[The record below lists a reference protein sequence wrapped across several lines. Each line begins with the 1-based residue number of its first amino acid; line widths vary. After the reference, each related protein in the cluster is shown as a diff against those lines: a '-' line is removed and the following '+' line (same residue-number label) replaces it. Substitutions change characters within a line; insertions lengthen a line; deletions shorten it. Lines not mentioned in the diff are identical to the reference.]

1 MKFYCVLCPSDI
13 FQNKKPLKFQIFLF
27 ISKPDVGL
35 WCATA
40 VKVWLIASGSSR
52 VASCG
57 SDYMEIMCTKSC
69 EFRPAGCGSHLSL
82 HAGLPL
88 CYLSSK
94 DGVRCVCSRV
104 SLFFL
109 IVLLVY

>member
-13 FQNKKPLKFQIFLF
+13 FQNKEPLKFQIFLF

-52 VASCG
+52 VPFCG
-57 SDYMEIMCTKSC
+57 FDYMEIHVPGT
-69 EFRPAGCGSHLSL
+69 
-82 HAGLPL
+82 
-88 CYLSSK
+88 
-94 DGVRCVCSRV
+94 VC
-104 SLFFL
+104 
-109 IVLLVY
+109 